1 MQTDLIRLMSN
12 QALRAFAQ
20 FDKAMADIAPRNRW
34 DAIDARKELNRR
46 DRIAALGDA
55 A

>member
-12 QALRAFAQ
+12 EALRQYARFGT
-20 FDKAMADIAPRNRW
+20 AMADIAPRNRF
-34 DAIDARKELNRR
+34 DVIAARRELDRR
-46 DRIAALGDA
+46 DRIDALGDA

>member
-20 FDKAMADIAPRNRW
+20 FDKAMADISPRNRW
-34 DAIDARKELNRR
+34 DAIDARKELDRR
-46 DRIAALGDA
+46 DRIAALGNEA
-55 A
+55 